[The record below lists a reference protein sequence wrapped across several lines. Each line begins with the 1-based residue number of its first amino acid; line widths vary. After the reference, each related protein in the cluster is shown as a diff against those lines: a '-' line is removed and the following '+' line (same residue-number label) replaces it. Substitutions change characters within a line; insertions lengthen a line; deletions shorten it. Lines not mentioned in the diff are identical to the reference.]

1 MDIEIRGRKIL
12 LIGNGFDLAHGL
24 PTSYS
29 YFLDFCDKVEKIFTF
44 QHRLTEMVYKR
55 KFLDDWNIDKSIK
68 NKLLEWYKKSPT
80 NHDELLIEL
89 NDNIRDNIWINY
101 FLEKRKQLGQN
112 WIDFESEIS
121 TVIQVFECVREHV
134 ERRKLMVNT
143 GIEYK
148 TAELARDF
156 VDFAIKSDKENLQS
170 MYSILTE
177 GLIDSNFITYL
188 DAFIEKMNINL
199 DKLIRAL
206 EIYISEFINKIEVSQ
221 KNDDIKDINPDCVL
235 SFNYSNTYER
245 IYGQSKEVTYDYIH
259 GKADIKNNVD
269 TCNLV
274 LGIDEYLED
283 DKNDKLEFI
292 AFKKFYQRIYKSTDS
307 TYMKWVEQ
315 IKKYP
320 EVNHNLFIFGHS
332 LDKTDRDILK
342 LLICNDN
349 VTTKIYYYRK
359 NKNDKK
365 ELGKLIKNLVRIMG
379 QDELISR
386 TMGEH
391 KTIEFIPQTVFVA
404 KNN

>member
-1 MDIEIRGRKIL
+1 MCIDIVGKKIL

-24 PTSYS
+24 PTSYKD
-29 YFLDFCDKVEKIFTF
+29 FLDFCK
-44 QHRLTEMVYKR
+44 MVRELYTYPIIDNEYNQK
-55 KFLDDWNIDKSIK
+55 KLIDWNTDKTIK
-68 NKLLEWYKKSPT
+68 SKLLECYENRKNCFEDKIT
-80 NHDELLIEL
+80 TQCKELDELYDCIKE
-89 NDNIRDNIWINY
+89 NVWINY
-101 FLEKRKQLGQN
+101 FLEREKSIGEN

-121 TVIQVFECVREHV
+121 NVVQAIETLKGYIERDEDVLKIKDTKQKTIIYFLKIAKKSLQDVF
-134 ERRKLMVNT
+134 
-143 GIEYK
+143 
-148 TAELARDF
+148 
-156 VDFAIKSDKENLQS
+156 NLKR
-170 MYSILTE
+170 
-177 GLIDSNFITYL
+177 IDG
-188 DAFIEKMNINL
+188 FIEDISIEL
-199 DKLIRAL
+199 DKLIRSL
-206 EIYISEFINKIEVSQ
+206 EIYICEFVNEIDIIKE
-221 KNDDIKDINPDCVL
+221 NDDIKTITPDYVL

-259 GKADIKNNVD
+259 GKADIENNVD

-320 EVNHNLFIFGHS
+320 EVNNNLFIFGHS

>member
-1 MDIEIRGRKIL
+1 MCIDIVGKKIL

-24 PTSYS
+24 PTSYKD
-29 YFLDFCDKVEKIFTF
+29 FLDFCK
-44 QHRLTEMVYKR
+44 MVRELYTYPIIDNEYNQK
-55 KFLDDWNIDKSIK
+55 KLIDWNTDKTIK
-68 NKLLEWYKKSPT
+68 SKLLECYENRKNCFEDKIT
-80 NHDELLIEL
+80 TQCKELDELYDCIKE
-89 NDNIRDNIWINY
+89 NVWINY
-101 FLEKRKQLGQN
+101 FLEREKSIGEN

-121 TVIQVFECVREHV
+121 NVVQAIETLKGYIERDEDDLKIKDTKQQTIIYFLKIAKKSLQDVF
-134 ERRKLMVNT
+134 
-143 GIEYK
+143 
-148 TAELARDF
+148 
-156 VDFAIKSDKENLQS
+156 NLKR
-170 MYSILTE
+170 
-177 GLIDSNFITYL
+177 IDG
-188 DAFIEKMNINL
+188 FIEDISIEL
-199 DKLIRAL
+199 DKLIRSL
-206 EIYISEFINKIEVSQ
+206 EIYICEFVNEIDIIKE
-221 KNDDIKDINPDCVL
+221 NDDIKTITPDYVL

-259 GKADIKNNVD
+259 GKADIENNVD

>member
-1 MDIEIRGRKIL
+1 MCIDIVGKKIL

-24 PTSYS
+24 PTSYKD
-29 YFLDFCDKVEKIFTF
+29 FLDFCK
-44 QHRLTEMVYKR
+44 MVRELYTYPIIDNEYNQK
-55 KFLDDWNIDKSIK
+55 KLIDWNTDKTIK
-68 NKLLEWYKKSPT
+68 SKLLECYENRKNCFEDKIT
-80 NHDELLIEL
+80 TQCKELDELYDCIKE
-89 NDNIRDNIWINY
+89 NVWINY
-101 FLEKRKQLGQN
+101 FLEREKSIGEN

-121 TVIQVFECVREHV
+121 NVVQAIETLKGYIERDEDVLKIKDTKQKTIIYFLKIAKKSLQDVF
-134 ERRKLMVNT
+134 
-143 GIEYK
+143 
-148 TAELARDF
+148 
-156 VDFAIKSDKENLQS
+156 NLKR
-170 MYSILTE
+170 
-177 GLIDSNFITYL
+177 IDG
-188 DAFIEKMNINL
+188 FIEDISIEL
-199 DKLIRAL
+199 DKLIRSL
-206 EIYISEFINKIEVSQ
+206 EIYICEFVNEIDIIKE
-221 KNDDIKDINPDCVL
+221 NDDIKTITPDYVL

-259 GKADIKNNVD
+259 GKADIENNVD

-359 NKNDKK
+359 SKNDKK

>member
-1 MDIEIRGRKIL
+1 MCIDIVGKKIL

-24 PTSYS
+24 PTSYKD
-29 YFLDFCDKVEKIFTF
+29 FLDFCK
-44 QHRLTEMVYKR
+44 MVRELYTYPIIDNEYNQK
-55 KFLDDWNIDKSIK
+55 KLIDWNTDKTIK
-68 NKLLEWYKKSPT
+68 SKLLECYENRKNCFEDKIT
-80 NHDELLIEL
+80 TQCKELDELYDCIKE
-89 NDNIRDNIWINY
+89 NVWINN
-101 FLEKRKQLGQN
+101 FLEREKSIGEN

-121 TVIQVFECVREHV
+121 NVVQAIETLKGYIERDEDVLKIKDTKQQTIIYFLKIAKKSLQDVF
-134 ERRKLMVNT
+134 
-143 GIEYK
+143 
-148 TAELARDF
+148 
-156 VDFAIKSDKENLQS
+156 NLKR
-170 MYSILTE
+170 
-177 GLIDSNFITYL
+177 IDG
-188 DAFIEKMNINL
+188 FIEDISIEL
-199 DKLIRAL
+199 DKLIRSL
-206 EIYISEFINKIEVSQ
+206 EIYICEFVNEIDIIKE
-221 KNDDIKDINPDCVL
+221 NDDIKTITPDYVL

-259 GKADIKNNVD
+259 GKADIENNVD

>member
-1 MDIEIRGRKIL
+1 MCIDIVGKKIL

-24 PTSYS
+24 PTSYKD
-29 YFLDFCDKVEKIFTF
+29 FLDFCK
-44 QHRLTEMVYKR
+44 MVRELYTYPIIDNEYNQK
-55 KFLDDWNIDKSIK
+55 KLIDWNTDKTIK
-68 NKLLEWYKKSPT
+68 SKLLECYENRKNCFEDKIT
-80 NHDELLIEL
+80 TQCKELDELYDCIKE
-89 NDNIRDNIWINY
+89 NVWINY
-101 FLEKRKQLGQN
+101 FLEREKSIGEN

-121 TVIQVFECVREHV
+121 NVVKAIETLKGYIERDEDVLKIKDTKQKTIIYFLKIAKKSLQDVF
-134 ERRKLMVNT
+134 
-143 GIEYK
+143 
-148 TAELARDF
+148 
-156 VDFAIKSDKENLQS
+156 NLKR
-170 MYSILTE
+170 
-177 GLIDSNFITYL
+177 IDG
-188 DAFIEKMNINL
+188 FIEDISIEL
-199 DKLIRAL
+199 DKLIRSL
-206 EIYISEFINKIEVSQ
+206 EIYICEFVNEIDIIKE
-221 KNDDIKDINPDCVL
+221 NDDIKTITPDYVL

-259 GKADIKNNVD
+259 GKADIENNVD

>member
-1 MDIEIRGRKIL
+1 MCIDIVGKKIL

-24 PTSYS
+24 PTSYKD
-29 YFLDFCDKVEKIFTF
+29 FLDFCK
-44 QHRLTEMVYKR
+44 MVRELYTYPIIDNEYNQK
-55 KFLDDWNIDKSIK
+55 KLIDWNTDKTIK
-68 NKLLEWYKKSPT
+68 SKLLECYENRKNCFEDKIT
-80 NHDELLIEL
+80 TQCKELDELYDCIKE
-89 NDNIRDNIWINY
+89 NVWINY
-101 FLEKRKQLGQN
+101 FLEREKSIGEN

-121 TVIQVFECVREHV
+121 NVVQAIETLKGYIERDEDILKIKDTKQKTIIYFLKIAKKSLQDVF
-134 ERRKLMVNT
+134 
-143 GIEYK
+143 
-148 TAELARDF
+148 
-156 VDFAIKSDKENLQS
+156 NLKR
-170 MYSILTE
+170 
-177 GLIDSNFITYL
+177 IDG
-188 DAFIEKMNINL
+188 FIEDISIEL
-199 DKLIRAL
+199 DKLIRSL
-206 EIYISEFINKIEVSQ
+206 EIYICEFVNEIDIIKE
-221 KNDDIKDINPDCVL
+221 NDDIKTITPDYVL

-259 GKADIKNNVD
+259 GKADIENNVD

>member
-24 PTSYS
+24 PTSYKD
-29 YFLDFCDKVEKIFTF
+29 FLDFCK
-44 QHRLTEMVYKR
+44 MVRELYTYPIIDNEYNQK
-55 KFLDDWNIDKSIK
+55 KLIDWNTDKTIK
-68 NKLLEWYKKSPT
+68 SKLLECYENRKNCFEDKIT
-80 NHDELLIEL
+80 TQCKELDELYDCIKE
-89 NDNIRDNIWINY
+89 NVWINY
-101 FLEKRKQLGQN
+101 FLEREKSIGEN

-121 TVIQVFECVREHV
+121 NVVQAIETLKGYIERDEDVLKIKDTKQKTIIYFLKIAKKSLQDVF
-134 ERRKLMVNT
+134 
-143 GIEYK
+143 
-148 TAELARDF
+148 
-156 VDFAIKSDKENLQS
+156 NLKR
-170 MYSILTE
+170 
-177 GLIDSNFITYL
+177 IDG
-188 DAFIEKMNINL
+188 FIEDISIEL
-199 DKLIRAL
+199 DKLIRSL
-206 EIYISEFINKIEVSQ
+206 EIYICEFVNEIDIIKE
-221 KNDDIKDINPDCVL
+221 NDDIKTITPDYVL

-259 GKADIKNNVD
+259 GKADIENNVD

>member
-1 MDIEIRGRKIL
+1 MCIDIVGKKIL

-24 PTSYS
+24 PTSYKD
-29 YFLDFCDKVEKIFTF
+29 FLDFCK
-44 QHRLTEMVYKR
+44 MVRELYTYPIIDNEYNQK
-55 KFLDDWNIDKSIK
+55 KLIDWNTDKTIK
-68 NKLLEWYKKSPT
+68 SKLLECYENRKNCFEDKIT
-80 NHDELLIEL
+80 TQCKELDELYDCIKE
-89 NDNIRDNIWINY
+89 NVWINY
-101 FLEKRKQLGQN
+101 FLEREKSIGEN

-121 TVIQVFECVREHV
+121 NVVQAIETLKGYIERDEDVLKIKDTKQKTIIYFLKIAKKILQDVF
-134 ERRKLMVNT
+134 
-143 GIEYK
+143 
-148 TAELARDF
+148 
-156 VDFAIKSDKENLQS
+156 NLKR
-170 MYSILTE
+170 
-177 GLIDSNFITYL
+177 IDG
-188 DAFIEKMNINL
+188 FIEDISIEL
-199 DKLIRAL
+199 DKLIRSL
-206 EIYISEFINKIEVSQ
+206 EIYICEFVNEIDIIKE
-221 KNDDIKDINPDCVL
+221 NDDIKTITPDYVL

-259 GKADIKNNVD
+259 GKADIENNVD

-292 AFKKFYQRIYKSTDS
+292 AFKKFYQRIYKSIDS
-307 TYMKWVEQ
+307 KYIKWVEQ

>member
-1 MDIEIRGRKIL
+1 MCIDIVGKKIL

-24 PTSYS
+24 PTSYKD
-29 YFLDFCDKVEKIFTF
+29 FLDFCK
-44 QHRLTEMVYKR
+44 MVRELYTYPIIDNEYNQK
-55 KFLDDWNIDKSIK
+55 KLIDWNTDKTIK
-68 NKLLEWYKKSPT
+68 SKLLECYENRKNCFEDKIT
-80 NHDELLIEL
+80 TQCKELDELYDCIKE
-89 NDNIRDNIWINY
+89 NVWINY
-101 FLEKRKQLGQN
+101 FLEREKSIGEN

-121 TVIQVFECVREHV
+121 NVVQAIETLKGYIERDEDVLKIKDTKQQTIIYFLKIAKKSLQDVF
-134 ERRKLMVNT
+134 
-143 GIEYK
+143 
-148 TAELARDF
+148 
-156 VDFAIKSDKENLQS
+156 NLKR
-170 MYSILTE
+170 
-177 GLIDSNFITYL
+177 IDG
-188 DAFIEKMNINL
+188 FIEDISIEL
-199 DKLIRAL
+199 DKLIRSL
-206 EIYISEFINKIEVSQ
+206 EIYICEFVNEIDIIKE
-221 KNDDIKDINPDCVL
+221 NDDIKTITPDYVL

-259 GKADIKNNVD
+259 GKADIENNVD

-349 VTTKIYYYRK
+349 VTTNIYYYRK
-359 NKNDKK
+359 NKNDIK

>member
-1 MDIEIRGRKIL
+1 MCIDIVGKKIL

-24 PTSYS
+24 PTSYKD
-29 YFLDFCDKVEKIFTF
+29 FLDFCK
-44 QHRLTEMVYKR
+44 MVRELYTYPIIDNEYNQK
-55 KFLDDWNIDKSIK
+55 KLIDWNTDKTIK
-68 NKLLEWYKKSPT
+68 SKLLECYENRKNCFEDKIT
-80 NHDELLIEL
+80 TQCKELDELYDCIKE
-89 NDNIRDNIWINY
+89 NVWINY
-101 FLEKRKQLGQN
+101 FLEREKSIGEN

-121 TVIQVFECVREHV
+121 NVVQAIETLKGYIERDEDVLKIKDTKQQTIIYFLKIAKKSLQDVF
-134 ERRKLMVNT
+134 
-143 GIEYK
+143 
-148 TAELARDF
+148 
-156 VDFAIKSDKENLQS
+156 NLKR
-170 MYSILTE
+170 
-177 GLIDSNFITYL
+177 IDG
-188 DAFIEKMNINL
+188 FIEDISIEL
-199 DKLIRAL
+199 DKLIRSL
-206 EIYISEFINKIEVSQ
+206 EIYICEFVNEIDIIKE
-221 KNDDIKDINPDCVL
+221 NDDIKTITPDYVL

-259 GKADIKNNVD
+259 GKADIENNVD

-359 NKNDKK
+359 NKNVKK

>member
-1 MDIEIRGRKIL
+1 MCIDIVGKKIL

-24 PTSYS
+24 PTSYKD
-29 YFLDFCDKVEKIFTF
+29 FLDFCK
-44 QHRLTEMVYKR
+44 MVRELYTYPIIDNEYNQK
-55 KFLDDWNIDKSIK
+55 KLIDWNTDKTIK
-68 NKLLEWYKKSPT
+68 SKLLECYENRKNCFEDKIT
-80 NHDELLIEL
+80 TQCKELDELYDCIKE
-89 NDNIRDNIWINY
+89 NVWINY
-101 FLEKRKQLGQN
+101 FLEREKSIGEN

-121 TVIQVFECVREHV
+121 NVVQAIETLKGYIERDEDVLKIKDTKQQTIIYFLKIAKKSLQDVF
-134 ERRKLMVNT
+134 
-143 GIEYK
+143 
-148 TAELARDF
+148 
-156 VDFAIKSDKENLQS
+156 NLKR
-170 MYSILTE
+170 
-177 GLIDSNFITYL
+177 IDG
-188 DAFIEKMNINL
+188 FIEDISIEL
-199 DKLIRAL
+199 DKLIRSL
-206 EIYISEFINKIEVSQ
+206 EIYICEFVNEIDIIKE
-221 KNDDIKDINPDCVL
+221 NDDIKTITPDYVL

-259 GKADIKNNVD
+259 GKADIENNVD

-315 IKKYP
+315 IKKYT

>member
-1 MDIEIRGRKIL
+1 MCIDIVGKKIL

-24 PTSYS
+24 PTSYKD
-29 YFLDFCDKVEKIFTF
+29 FLDFCK
-44 QHRLTEMVYKR
+44 MVRELYTYPIIDNEYNQK
-55 KFLDDWNIDKSIK
+55 KLIDWNTDKTIK
-68 NKLLEWYKKSPT
+68 SKLLECYENSKNCFEYKITTQCKEL
-80 NHDELLIEL
+80 DELYDCIKE
-89 NDNIRDNIWINY
+89 NVWINY
-101 FLEKRKQLGQN
+101 FLEREKSIGEN

-121 TVIQVFECVREHV
+121 NVVQAIETLKGYIERDEDVLKIKDTKQKTIIYFLKIAKKSLQDVF
-134 ERRKLMVNT
+134 
-143 GIEYK
+143 
-148 TAELARDF
+148 
-156 VDFAIKSDKENLQS
+156 NLKR
-170 MYSILTE
+170 
-177 GLIDSNFITYL
+177 IDG
-188 DAFIEKMNINL
+188 FIEDISIEL
-199 DKLIRAL
+199 DKLIRSL
-206 EIYISEFINKIEVSQ
+206 EIYICEFVNEIDIIKE
-221 KNDDIKDINPDCVL
+221 NDDIKTITPDYVL

-259 GKADIKNNVD
+259 GKADIENNVD

>member
-1 MDIEIRGRKIL
+1 MCIDIVGKKIL

-24 PTSYS
+24 PTSYKD
-29 YFLDFCDKVEKIFTF
+29 FLDFCK
-44 QHRLTEMVYKR
+44 MVRELYTYPIIDNEYNQK
-55 KFLDDWNIDKSIK
+55 KLIDWNTDKTIK
-68 NKLLEWYKKSPT
+68 SKLLECYENRKNCFEDKIT
-80 NHDELLIEL
+80 TQCKELDELYDCIKE
-89 NDNIRDNIWINY
+89 NVWINY
-101 FLEKRKQLGQN
+101 FLEREKYIGEN

-121 TVIQVFECVREHV
+121 NVVQAIETLKSYIERDEDVLKIKDTKQQTIIYFLKIAKKSLQDVF
-134 ERRKLMVNT
+134 
-143 GIEYK
+143 
-148 TAELARDF
+148 
-156 VDFAIKSDKENLQS
+156 NLKR
-170 MYSILTE
+170 
-177 GLIDSNFITYL
+177 IDS
-188 DAFIEKMNINL
+188 FIEDISIEL
-199 DKLIRAL
+199 DKLIRSL
-206 EIYISEFINKIEVSQ
+206 EIYICEFVNEIDIIKE
-221 KNDDIKDINPDCVL
+221 NDDIKTITPDYVL

>member
-1 MDIEIRGRKIL
+1 MNIDTEVTRIL

-24 PTSYS
+24 PTSYKD
-29 YFLDFCDKVEKIFTF
+29 FLDFCK
-44 QHRLTEMVYKR
+44 MVRELYTYPIIDNEYNQK
-55 KFLDDWNIDKSIK
+55 KLIDWNTDKTIK
-68 NKLLEWYKKSPT
+68 SKLLECYENRKNCFEDKIT
-80 NHDELLIEL
+80 TQCKELDELYDCIKE
-89 NDNIRDNIWINY
+89 NVWINY
-101 FLEKRKQLGQN
+101 FLEREKYIGEN

-121 TVIQVFECVREHV
+121 NVVQAIETLKGYIERDEDVLKTKDTKQQTIIYFLKIAKKSLQDVF
-134 ERRKLMVNT
+134 
-143 GIEYK
+143 
-148 TAELARDF
+148 
-156 VDFAIKSDKENLQS
+156 NLKR
-170 MYSILTE
+170 
-177 GLIDSNFITYL
+177 IDS
-188 DAFIEKMNINL
+188 FIEDISIEL
-199 DKLIRAL
+199 DKLIRSL
-206 EIYISEFINKIEVSQ
+206 EIYICEFVNEIDIIKE
-221 KNDDIKDINPDCVL
+221 NDDIKTITPDYVL

>member
-1 MDIEIRGRKIL
+1 MCIDIVGKKIL

-24 PTSYS
+24 PTSYKD
-29 YFLDFCDKVEKIFTF
+29 FLDFCK
-44 QHRLTEMVYKR
+44 MVRELYTYPIIDNEYNQK
-55 KFLDDWNIDKSIK
+55 KLIDWNTDKTIK
-68 NKLLEWYKKSPT
+68 SKLLECYENRKNCFEDKIT
-80 NHDELLIEL
+80 TQCKELDELYDCIKE
-89 NDNIRDNIWINY
+89 NVWINY
-101 FLEKRKQLGQN
+101 FLEREKSIGEN

-121 TVIQVFECVREHV
+121 NVVQAIETLKGYIERDEDVLKIKDTKQQTIIYFLKIAKKSLQDVF
-134 ERRKLMVNT
+134 
-143 GIEYK
+143 
-148 TAELARDF
+148 
-156 VDFAIKSDKENLQS
+156 NLKR
-170 MYSILTE
+170 
-177 GLIDSNFITYL
+177 IDG
-188 DAFIEKMNINL
+188 FIEDISIEL
-199 DKLIRAL
+199 DKLIRSL
-206 EIYISEFINKIEVSQ
+206 EIYICEFVNETDIIKE
-221 KNDDIKDINPDCVL
+221 NDDIKTITPDYVL

-259 GKADIKNNVD
+259 GKADIENNVD

>member
-1 MDIEIRGRKIL
+1 MCIDIVGKKIL

-24 PTSYS
+24 PTSYKD
-29 YFLDFCDKVEKIFTF
+29 FLDFCK
-44 QHRLTEMVYKR
+44 MVRELYTYPIIDNEYNQK
-55 KFLDDWNIDKSIK
+55 KLIDWNTDKTIK
-68 NKLLEWYKKSPT
+68 SKLLECYENRKNCFEDKIT
-80 NHDELLIEL
+80 TQCKELDELYDCIKE
-89 NDNIRDNIWINY
+89 NVWINY
-101 FLEKRKQLGQN
+101 FLEREKSIGEN

-121 TVIQVFECVREHV
+121 NVVQAIETLKGYIERDEDVLKIKDTKQQTIIYFLKIAKKSLQDVF
-134 ERRKLMVNT
+134 
-143 GIEYK
+143 
-148 TAELARDF
+148 
-156 VDFAIKSDKENLQS
+156 NLKR
-170 MYSILTE
+170 
-177 GLIDSNFITYL
+177 IDG
-188 DAFIEKMNINL
+188 FIEDISIEL
-199 DKLIRAL
+199 DKLIRSL
-206 EIYISEFINKIEVSQ
+206 EIYICEFVNEIDIIKE
-221 KNDDIKDINPDCVL
+221 NDDIKTITPDYVL

-259 GKADIKNNVD
+259 GKADIENNVD

-307 TYMKWVEQ
+307 TYMKRVEQ

>member
-1 MDIEIRGRKIL
+1 MCIDIVGKKIL

-24 PTSYS
+24 PTSYKD
-29 YFLDFCDKVEKIFTF
+29 FLDFCK
-44 QHRLTEMVYKR
+44 MVRELYTYPIIDNEYNQK
-55 KFLDDWNIDKSIK
+55 KLIDWNTDKTIK
-68 NKLLEWYKKSPT
+68 SKLLECYENRKNCFEDKIT
-80 NHDELLIEL
+80 TQCKELDELYDCIKE
-89 NDNIRDNIWINY
+89 NVWINY
-101 FLEKRKQLGQN
+101 FLEREKSIGEN

-121 TVIQVFECVREHV
+121 NVVQAIETLKGYIERDEDVLKIKDTKQQTIIYFLKIAKKSLQDVF
-134 ERRKLMVNT
+134 
-143 GIEYK
+143 
-148 TAELARDF
+148 
-156 VDFAIKSDKENLQS
+156 NLKR
-170 MYSILTE
+170 
-177 GLIDSNFITYL
+177 IDG
-188 DAFIEKMNINL
+188 FIEDISIEL
-199 DKLIRAL
+199 DKLIRSL
-206 EIYISEFINKIEVSQ
+206 EIYICEFVNEIDIIKE
-221 KNDDIKDINPDCVL
+221 NDDIKTITPDYVL

-259 GKADIKNNVD
+259 GKADIENNVD

-386 TMGEH
+386 TMREH

>member
-1 MDIEIRGRKIL
+1 MCIDIVGKKIL

-24 PTSYS
+24 PTSYKD
-29 YFLDFCDKVEKIFTF
+29 FLDFCK
-44 QHRLTEMVYKR
+44 MVRELYTYPIIDNEYNQK
-55 KFLDDWNIDKSIK
+55 KLIDWNTDKTIK
-68 NKLLEWYKKSPT
+68 SKLLECYENRKNCFEDKIT
-80 NHDELLIEL
+80 TQCKELDELYDCIKE
-89 NDNIRDNIWINY
+89 NVWINY
-101 FLEKRKQLGQN
+101 FLEREKSIGEN

-121 TVIQVFECVREHV
+121 NVVQAIEILKGYIERDEDVLKIKDTKQQTIIYFLKIAKKSLQDVF
-134 ERRKLMVNT
+134 
-143 GIEYK
+143 
-148 TAELARDF
+148 
-156 VDFAIKSDKENLQS
+156 NLKR
-170 MYSILTE
+170 
-177 GLIDSNFITYL
+177 IDG
-188 DAFIEKMNINL
+188 FIEDISIEL
-199 DKLIRAL
+199 DKLIRSL
-206 EIYISEFINKIEVSQ
+206 EIYICEFVNEIDIIKE
-221 KNDDIKDINPDCVL
+221 NDDIKTITPDYVL

-259 GKADIKNNVD
+259 GKADIENNVD

-292 AFKKFYQRIYKSTDS
+292 EFKKFYQRIYKSTDS

>member
-1 MDIEIRGRKIL
+1 MCIDIVGKKIL

-24 PTSYS
+24 PTSYKD
-29 YFLDFCDKVEKIFTF
+29 FLDFCK
-44 QHRLTEMVYKR
+44 MVRELYTYPIIDNEYNQK
-55 KFLDDWNIDKSIK
+55 KLIDWNTDKTIK
-68 NKLLEWYKKSPT
+68 SKLLECYENRKNCIEDKIT
-80 NHDELLIEL
+80 TQCKELDELYDCIKE
-89 NDNIRDNIWINY
+89 NVWINY
-101 FLEKRKQLGQN
+101 FLEREKYIGEN

-121 TVIQVFECVREHV
+121 NVVQAIETLKSYIERDEDVLKIKDTKQQTIIYFLKIAKKSLQDVF
-134 ERRKLMVNT
+134 
-143 GIEYK
+143 
-148 TAELARDF
+148 
-156 VDFAIKSDKENLQS
+156 NLKR
-170 MYSILTE
+170 
-177 GLIDSNFITYL
+177 IDS
-188 DAFIEKMNINL
+188 FIEDISIEL
-199 DKLIRAL
+199 DKLIRSL
-206 EIYISEFINKIEVSQ
+206 EIYICEFVNEIDIIKE
-221 KNDDIKDINPDCVL
+221 NDDIKTITPDYVL

>member
-1 MDIEIRGRKIL
+1 MCIDIVGKKIL

-24 PTSYS
+24 PTSYKD
-29 YFLDFCDKVEKIFTF
+29 FLDFCK
-44 QHRLTEMVYKR
+44 MVRELYTYPIIDNEYNQK
-55 KFLDDWNIDKSIK
+55 KLIDWNTDKTIK
-68 NKLLEWYKKSPT
+68 SKLLECYENRKNCFEDKIT
-80 NHDELLIEL
+80 TQCKELDELYDCIKE
-89 NDNIRDNIWINY
+89 NVWINY
-101 FLEKRKQLGQN
+101 FLEREKSIGEN

-121 TVIQVFECVREHV
+121 NVVQAIETLKGYIERDEDVLKIKDTKQQIIIYFLKIAKKSLQDVF
-134 ERRKLMVNT
+134 
-143 GIEYK
+143 
-148 TAELARDF
+148 
-156 VDFAIKSDKENLQS
+156 NLKR
-170 MYSILTE
+170 
-177 GLIDSNFITYL
+177 IDG
-188 DAFIEKMNINL
+188 FIEDISIEL
-199 DKLIRAL
+199 DKLIRSL
-206 EIYISEFINKIEVSQ
+206 EIYICEFVNEIDIIKE
-221 KNDDIKDINPDCVL
+221 NDDIKTITPDYVL

>member
-1 MDIEIRGRKIL
+1 MCIDIVGKKIL

-24 PTSYS
+24 PTSYKD
-29 YFLDFCDKVEKIFTF
+29 FLDFCK
-44 QHRLTEMVYKR
+44 MVRELYTYPIIDNEYNQK
-55 KFLDDWNIDKSIK
+55 KLIDWNTDKTIK
-68 NKLLEWYKKSPT
+68 SKLLECYENRKNCFEDKIT
-80 NHDELLIEL
+80 TQCKELDELYDCIKE
-89 NDNIRDNIWINY
+89 NVWINY
-101 FLEKRKQLGQN
+101 FLEREKSIGEN

-121 TVIQVFECVREHV
+121 NVVQAIETLKGYIERDEDVLKIKDTKQKTIIYFLKIAKKSLQDVF
-134 ERRKLMVNT
+134 
-143 GIEYK
+143 
-148 TAELARDF
+148 
-156 VDFAIKSDKENLQS
+156 NLKR
-170 MYSILTE
+170 
-177 GLIDSNFITYL
+177 IDG
-188 DAFIEKMNINL
+188 FIEDISIEL
-199 DKLIRAL
+199 DKLIRSL
-206 EIYISEFINKIEVSQ
+206 EIYICEFVNEIDIIKE
-221 KNDDIKDINPDCVL
+221 NDDFKTITPDYVL

-259 GKADIKNNVD
+259 GKADIENNVD

>member
-1 MDIEIRGRKIL
+1 MCIDIVGKKIL

-24 PTSYS
+24 PTSYKD
-29 YFLDFCDKVEKIFTF
+29 FLDFCK
-44 QHRLTEMVYKR
+44 MVRELYTYPIIDNEYNQK
-55 KFLDDWNIDKSIK
+55 KLIDWNTDKTIK
-68 NKLLEWYKKSPT
+68 SKLLECYENRKNCFEDKIT
-80 NHDELLIEL
+80 TQCKELDELYDCIKE
-89 NDNIRDNIWINY
+89 NVWINY
-101 FLEKRKQLGQN
+101 FLEREKYIGEN

-121 TVIQVFECVREHV
+121 NVVQAIETLKGYIERDEDVLKIKDTKQQTIIYFLKIAKKSLQDVF
-134 ERRKLMVNT
+134 
-143 GIEYK
+143 
-148 TAELARDF
+148 
-156 VDFAIKSDKENLQS
+156 NLKR
-170 MYSILTE
+170 
-177 GLIDSNFITYL
+177 IDS
-188 DAFIEKMNINL
+188 FIEDISIEL
-199 DKLIRAL
+199 DKLIRSL
-206 EIYISEFINKIEVSQ
+206 EIYICEFVNEIDIIKE
-221 KNDDIKDINPDCVL
+221 NDDIKTITPDYVL

-274 LGIDEYLED
+274 LGIGEYLED

>member
-1 MDIEIRGRKIL
+1 MCIDIVGKKIL

-24 PTSYS
+24 PTSYKD
-29 YFLDFCDKVEKIFTF
+29 FLDFCK
-44 QHRLTEMVYKR
+44 MVRELYTYPIIDNEYNQK
-55 KFLDDWNIDKSIK
+55 KLIDWNTDKTIK
-68 NKLLEWYKKSPT
+68 SKLLECYENRKNCFEDKIT
-80 NHDELLIEL
+80 TQCKELDELYDCIKE
-89 NDNIRDNIWINY
+89 NVWINY
-101 FLEKRKQLGQN
+101 FLEREKSIGEN

-121 TVIQVFECVREHV
+121 NVVQAIETLKGYIERDEDVLKIKDTKQKTIIYFLKIAKKSLQDVF
-134 ERRKLMVNT
+134 
-143 GIEYK
+143 
-148 TAELARDF
+148 
-156 VDFAIKSDKENLQS
+156 NLKR
-170 MYSILTE
+170 
-177 GLIDSNFITYL
+177 IDG
-188 DAFIEKMNINL
+188 FIEDISIEL
-199 DKLIRAL
+199 DKLIRSL
-206 EIYISEFINKIEVSQ
+206 EIYICEFVNEIDIIKE
-221 KNDDIKDINPDCVL
+221 NDDIKTITPDYVL

-259 GKADIKNNVD
+259 GKADIENNVD

-292 AFKKFYQRIYKSTDS
+292 AFKKFYQRIYKSKDS

>member
-1 MDIEIRGRKIL
+1 MCIDIVGKKIL

-24 PTSYS
+24 PTSYKD
-29 YFLDFCDKVEKIFTF
+29 FLDFCK
-44 QHRLTEMVYKR
+44 MVRELYTYPIIDNEYNQK
-55 KFLDDWNIDKSIK
+55 KLIDWNTDKTIK
-68 NKLLEWYKKSPT
+68 SKLLECYENRKNCFEDKIT
-80 NHDELLIEL
+80 TQRKELDELYDCIKE
-89 NDNIRDNIWINY
+89 NVWINY
-101 FLEKRKQLGQN
+101 FLEREKSIGEN

-121 TVIQVFECVREHV
+121 NVVQAIETLKGYIERDEDVLKIKDTKQKTIIYFLKIAKKSLQDVF
-134 ERRKLMVNT
+134 
-143 GIEYK
+143 
-148 TAELARDF
+148 
-156 VDFAIKSDKENLQS
+156 NLKR
-170 MYSILTE
+170 
-177 GLIDSNFITYL
+177 IDG
-188 DAFIEKMNINL
+188 FIEDISIEL
-199 DKLIRAL
+199 DKLIRSL
-206 EIYISEFINKIEVSQ
+206 EIYICEFVNEIDIIKE
-221 KNDDIKDINPDCVL
+221 NDDIKTITPDYVL

-259 GKADIKNNVD
+259 GKADIENNVD

>member
-1 MDIEIRGRKIL
+1 MCIDIVGKKIL

-24 PTSYS
+24 PTSYKD
-29 YFLDFCDKVEKIFTF
+29 FLDFCK
-44 QHRLTEMVYKR
+44 MVRELYTYPIIDNEYNQK
-55 KFLDDWNIDKSIK
+55 KLIDWNTDKTIK
-68 NKLLEWYKKSPT
+68 SKLLECYENRKNCFEDKIT
-80 NHDELLIEL
+80 TQCKELDELYDCIKE
-89 NDNIRDNIWINY
+89 NVWINY
-101 FLEKRKQLGQN
+101 FLEREKSIGEN

-121 TVIQVFECVREHV
+121 NVVQAIEILKGYIERDEDVLKIKDTKQQTIIYFLKIAKKSLQDVF
-134 ERRKLMVNT
+134 
-143 GIEYK
+143 
-148 TAELARDF
+148 
-156 VDFAIKSDKENLQS
+156 NLKR
-170 MYSILTE
+170 
-177 GLIDSNFITYL
+177 IDG
-188 DAFIEKMNINL
+188 FIEDISIEL
-199 DKLIRAL
+199 DKLIRSL
-206 EIYISEFINKIEVSQ
+206 EIYICEFVNEIDIIKE
-221 KNDDIKDINPDCVL
+221 NDDIKTITPDYVL

-259 GKADIKNNVD
+259 GKADIENNVD

>member
-1 MDIEIRGRKIL
+1 MCIDIVGKKIL

-24 PTSYS
+24 PTSYKD
-29 YFLDFCDKVEKIFTF
+29 FLDFCK
-44 QHRLTEMVYKR
+44 MVRELYTYPIIDNEYNQK
-55 KFLDDWNIDKSIK
+55 KLIDWNTDKTIK
-68 NKLLEWYKKSPT
+68 SKLLECYENRKNCFEDKIT
-80 NHDELLIEL
+80 TQCKELDELYDCIKE
-89 NDNIRDNIWINY
+89 NVWINY
-101 FLEKRKQLGQN
+101 FLEREKSIGEN

-121 TVIQVFECVREHV
+121 NVVQAIETLKSYIERDEDVLKIKDTKQQTIIYFLKIAKKSLQDVF
-134 ERRKLMVNT
+134 
-143 GIEYK
+143 
-148 TAELARDF
+148 
-156 VDFAIKSDKENLQS
+156 NLKR
-170 MYSILTE
+170 
-177 GLIDSNFITYL
+177 IDG
-188 DAFIEKMNINL
+188 FIEDISIEL
-199 DKLIRAL
+199 DKLIRSL
-206 EIYISEFINKIEVSQ
+206 EIYICEFVNEIDIIKE
-221 KNDDIKDINPDCVL
+221 NDDIKTITPDYVL

-259 GKADIKNNVD
+259 GKADIENNVD

>member
-1 MDIEIRGRKIL
+1 MCIDIVGKKIL

-24 PTSYS
+24 PTSYKD
-29 YFLDFCDKVEKIFTF
+29 FLDFCK
-44 QHRLTEMVYKR
+44 MVRELYTYPIIDNEYNQK
-55 KFLDDWNIDKSIK
+55 KLIDWNTDKTIK
-68 NKLLEWYKKSPT
+68 SKLLECYENRKNCFEDKIT
-80 NHDELLIEL
+80 TQCKELDELYDCIKE
-89 NDNIRDNIWINY
+89 NVWINY
-101 FLEKRKQLGQN
+101 FLEREKSIGEN

-121 TVIQVFECVREHV
+121 NVVQAIETLKGYIERDEDVLKIKDTKQQTIIYFLKIAKKSLQDVF
-134 ERRKLMVNT
+134 
-143 GIEYK
+143 
-148 TAELARDF
+148 
-156 VDFAIKSDKENLQS
+156 NLKR
-170 MYSILTE
+170 
-177 GLIDSNFITYL
+177 IDG
-188 DAFIEKMNINL
+188 FIEDISIEL
-199 DKLIRAL
+199 DKLIRSL
-206 EIYISEFINKIEVSQ
+206 EIYICEFVNEIDIIKE
-221 KNDDIKDINPDCVL
+221 NDDIKTITPDYVL

-259 GKADIKNNVD
+259 GKADIENNVD

-292 AFKKFYQRIYKSTDS
+292 AFKKIYQRIYKSTDS

>member
-1 MDIEIRGRKIL
+1 MCIDIVGKKIL

-24 PTSYS
+24 PTSYKD
-29 YFLDFCDKVEKIFTF
+29 FLDFCK
-44 QHRLTEMVYKR
+44 MVRELYTYPIIDNEYNQK
-55 KFLDDWNIDKSIK
+55 KLIDWNTDKTIK
-68 NKLLEWYKKSPT
+68 SKLLECYENRKNCFEDKIT
-80 NHDELLIEL
+80 TQCKELDELYDCIKE
-89 NDNIRDNIWINY
+89 NVWINY
-101 FLEKRKQLGQN
+101 FLEREKYIGEN

-121 TVIQVFECVREHV
+121 NVVQAIETLKGHIERDEDVLKIKDTKQQTIIYFLKIAKKSLQDVF
-134 ERRKLMVNT
+134 
-143 GIEYK
+143 
-148 TAELARDF
+148 
-156 VDFAIKSDKENLQS
+156 NLKR
-170 MYSILTE
+170 
-177 GLIDSNFITYL
+177 IDG
-188 DAFIEKMNINL
+188 FIEDISIEL
-199 DKLIRAL
+199 DKLIRSL
-206 EIYISEFINKIEVSQ
+206 EIYICEFVNEIDIIKE
-221 KNDDIKDINPDCVL
+221 NDDIKTITPDYVL

>member
-1 MDIEIRGRKIL
+1 MGKKIL

-24 PTSYS
+24 PTSYKD
-29 YFLDFCDKVEKIFTF
+29 FLDFCK
-44 QHRLTEMVYKR
+44 MVRELYTYPIIDNEYNQK
-55 KFLDDWNIDKSIK
+55 KLIDWNTDKTIK
-68 NKLLEWYKKSPT
+68 SKLLECYENRKNCFEDKIT
-80 NHDELLIEL
+80 TQCKELDELYDCIKE
-89 NDNIRDNIWINY
+89 NVWINY
-101 FLEKRKQLGQN
+101 FLEREKSIGEN

-121 TVIQVFECVREHV
+121 NVVQAIETLKGYIERDEDVLKIKDTKQKTIIYFLKIAKKSLQDVF
-134 ERRKLMVNT
+134 
-143 GIEYK
+143 
-148 TAELARDF
+148 
-156 VDFAIKSDKENLQS
+156 NLKR
-170 MYSILTE
+170 
-177 GLIDSNFITYL
+177 IDG
-188 DAFIEKMNINL
+188 FIEDISIEL
-199 DKLIRAL
+199 DKLIRSL
-206 EIYISEFINKIEVSQ
+206 EIYICEFVNEIDIIKE
-221 KNDDIKDINPDCVL
+221 NDDIKTITPDYVL

-259 GKADIKNNVD
+259 GKADIENNVD

>member
-1 MDIEIRGRKIL
+1 MNIEIRGRKIL

-24 PTSYS
+24 PTSYKD
-29 YFLDFCDKVEKIFTF
+29 FLDFCK
-44 QHRLTEMVYKR
+44 MVRELYTYPIIDNEYNQK
-55 KFLDDWNIDKSIK
+55 KLIDWNTDKTIK
-68 NKLLEWYKKSPT
+68 SKLLECYENRKNCFEDKIT
-80 NHDELLIEL
+80 TQCKELDELYDCIKE
-89 NDNIRDNIWINY
+89 NVWINY
-101 FLEKRKQLGQN
+101 FLEREKYIGEN

-121 TVIQVFECVREHV
+121 NVVQAIETLKSYIERDEDVLKIKDTKQQTIIYFLKIAKKSLQDVF
-134 ERRKLMVNT
+134 
-143 GIEYK
+143 
-148 TAELARDF
+148 
-156 VDFAIKSDKENLQS
+156 NLKR
-170 MYSILTE
+170 
-177 GLIDSNFITYL
+177 IDS
-188 DAFIEKMNINL
+188 FIEDISIEL
-199 DKLIRAL
+199 DKLIRSL
-206 EIYISEFINKIEVSQ
+206 EIYICEFVNEIDIIKE
-221 KNDDIKDINPDCVL
+221 NDDIKTITPDYVL

>member
-1 MDIEIRGRKIL
+1 MCIDIVGKKIL

-24 PTSYS
+24 PTSYKD
-29 YFLDFCDKVEKIFTF
+29 FLDFCK
-44 QHRLTEMVYKR
+44 MVRELYTYPIIDNEYNQK
-55 KFLDDWNIDKSIK
+55 KLIDWNTDKTIK
-68 NKLLEWYKKSPT
+68 SKLLECYENRKNCFEDKIT
-80 NHDELLIEL
+80 TQCKELDELYDCIKE
-89 NDNIRDNIWINY
+89 NVWINY
-101 FLEKRKQLGQN
+101 FLEREKSIGEN

-121 TVIQVFECVREHV
+121 NVVQAIETLKGYIERDEDVLKIKDTKQKTIIYFLKIAKKSLQDVF
-134 ERRKLMVNT
+134 
-143 GIEYK
+143 
-148 TAELARDF
+148 
-156 VDFAIKSDKENLQS
+156 NLKR
-170 MYSILTE
+170 
-177 GLIDSNFITYL
+177 IDG
-188 DAFIEKMNINL
+188 FIEDISIEL
-199 DKLIRAL
+199 DKLIRSL
-206 EIYISEFINKIEVSQ
+206 EIYICEFVNEIDIIKE
-221 KNDDIKDINPDCVL
+221 NDDIKTITPDYVL

-259 GKADIKNNVD
+259 GKADIENNVD

-349 VTTKIYYYRK
+349 VTTKIYDYRK

>member
-1 MDIEIRGRKIL
+1 MCIDIVGKKIL

-24 PTSYS
+24 PTSYKD
-29 YFLDFCDKVEKIFTF
+29 FLDFCK
-44 QHRLTEMVYKR
+44 MVRELYTYPIIDNEYNQK
-55 KFLDDWNIDKSIK
+55 KLIDWNTDKTIK
-68 NKLLEWYKKSPT
+68 SKLLECYENRKNCFEDKIT
-80 NHDELLIEL
+80 TQCKELDELYDCIKE
-89 NDNIRDNIWINY
+89 NVWINY
-101 FLEKRKQLGQN
+101 FLEREKSIGEN

-121 TVIQVFECVREHV
+121 NVVQAIEILKGYIERDEDVLKIKDTKQQTIIYFLKIAKKSLQDVF
-134 ERRKLMVNT
+134 
-143 GIEYK
+143 
-148 TAELARDF
+148 
-156 VDFAIKSDKENLQS
+156 NLKR
-170 MYSILTE
+170 
-177 GLIDSNFITYL
+177 IDG
-188 DAFIEKMNINL
+188 FIEDISIEL
-199 DKLIRAL
+199 DKLIRSL
-206 EIYISEFINKIEVSQ
+206 EIYICEFVNEIDIIKE
-221 KNDDIKDINPDCVL
+221 NDDIKTITPDYVL

-259 GKADIKNNVD
+259 GKADIENNVD

-332 LDKTDRDILK
+332 LDKTDRDILI

>member
-1 MDIEIRGRKIL
+1 MCIDIVGKKIL

-24 PTSYS
+24 PTSYKD
-29 YFLDFCDKVEKIFTF
+29 FLDFCK
-44 QHRLTEMVYKR
+44 MVRELYTYPIIDNEYNQK
-55 KFLDDWNIDKSIK
+55 KLIDWNTDKTIK
-68 NKLLEWYKKSPT
+68 SKLLECYENRKNCFEDKIT
-80 NHDELLIEL
+80 TQCKELDELYDCIKE
-89 NDNIRDNIWINY
+89 NVWINY
-101 FLEKRKQLGQN
+101 FLEREKSIGEN

-121 TVIQVFECVREHV
+121 NVVQAIETLKSYIERDEDVLKIKDTKQKTIIYFLKIAKKSLQDVF
-134 ERRKLMVNT
+134 
-143 GIEYK
+143 
-148 TAELARDF
+148 
-156 VDFAIKSDKENLQS
+156 NLKR
-170 MYSILTE
+170 
-177 GLIDSNFITYL
+177 IDG
-188 DAFIEKMNINL
+188 FIEDISIEL
-199 DKLIRAL
+199 DKLIRSL
-206 EIYISEFINKIEVSQ
+206 EIYICEFVNEIDIIKE
-221 KNDDIKDINPDCVL
+221 NDDIKTITPDYVL

-259 GKADIKNNVD
+259 GKADIENNVD

>member
-1 MDIEIRGRKIL
+1 MCIDIVGKKIL

-24 PTSYS
+24 PTSYKD
-29 YFLDFCDKVEKIFTF
+29 FLDFCK
-44 QHRLTEMVYKR
+44 MVRELYTYPIIDNEYNQK
-55 KFLDDWNIDKSIK
+55 KLIDWNTDKTIK
-68 NKLLEWYKKSPT
+68 SKLLECYENRKNCFEDKIT
-80 NHDELLIEL
+80 TQCKELDELYDCIKE
-89 NDNIRDNIWINY
+89 NVWINY
-101 FLEKRKQLGQN
+101 FLEREKSIGEN

-121 TVIQVFECVREHV
+121 NVVQAIETLKGYIERDEDVLKIKDTKQKTIIYFLKIAKKSLQDVF
-134 ERRKLMVNT
+134 
-143 GIEYK
+143 
-148 TAELARDF
+148 
-156 VDFAIKSDKENLQS
+156 NLKR
-170 MYSILTE
+170 
-177 GLIDSNFITYL
+177 IDG
-188 DAFIEKMNINL
+188 FIEDISIEL
-199 DKLIRAL
+199 DKLIRSL
-206 EIYISEFINKIEVSQ
+206 EIYICEFVNEIDIIKE
-221 KNDDIKDINPDCVL
+221 NDDIKTITPDYVL

-259 GKADIKNNVD
+259 GKADIENNVD